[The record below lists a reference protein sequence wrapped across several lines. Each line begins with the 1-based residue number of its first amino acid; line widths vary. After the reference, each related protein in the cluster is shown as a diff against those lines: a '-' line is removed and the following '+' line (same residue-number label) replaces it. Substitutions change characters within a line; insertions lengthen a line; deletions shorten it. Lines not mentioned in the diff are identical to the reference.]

1 MNKELIKKY
10 REEFEYWLNGG
21 DLEIKFLN
29 DTKAR
34 WKVVEKTANALWDF
48 EPNEVQYV
56 IKDSYVEFRKALAEG
71 KTIEWNRKW
80 EFTVPEEWVEITE
93 DITRYVID
101 VLRIKPEEPHF
112 KVGDWVNEKGS
123 ETPRCLDKEYIE
135 IINKTNTWEDFTKW
149 QPKQGEWCWFYD
161 DKKDNPFT
169 SPLEEIFS
177 IGDTI
182 YQSKYTNKGKYMWNY
197 CEPFIGQL
205 PTILQEK

>member
-1 MNKELIKKY
+1 MNKEVINKF
-10 REEFEYWLNGG
+10 REEFDYWLSGG
-21 DLEIKFLN
+21 KLLKYPLPLDGTGI
-29 DTKAR
+29 
-34 WKVVEKTANALWDF
+34 WSKVVDIDVCKVGYHYIMDDE
-48 EPNEVQYV
+48 
-56 IKDSYVEFRKALAEG
+56 YVEFRKALAEG